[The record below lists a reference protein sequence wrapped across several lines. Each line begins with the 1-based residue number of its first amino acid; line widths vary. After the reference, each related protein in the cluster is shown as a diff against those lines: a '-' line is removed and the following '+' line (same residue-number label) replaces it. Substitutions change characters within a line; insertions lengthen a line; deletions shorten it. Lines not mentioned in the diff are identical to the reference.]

1 MKIKIRNF
9 QYYIRSYRVC
19 AYIFIFRYQQKKRKA
34 LRLGLFTVRHVP
46 ATVHNPAHSGLF
58 GMEMLGRKMPLCP
71 YNAEA
76 KTAPLVFMTGIV
88 YLVAATAEHVVVVT
102 LWMILLVRH

>member
-1 MKIKIRNF
+1 MGTDENQNTRNF

-34 LRLGLFTVRHVP
+34 LRMGLFTVRHVP

-58 GMEMLGRKMPLCP
+58 GMEMLGRKMPLCL
-71 YNAEA
+71 YNA
-76 KTAPLVFMTGIV
+76 M
-88 YLVAATAEHVVVVT
+88 VT
-102 LWMILLVRH
+102 KIKF